1 MKTHDTIPHPA
12 KISDTQ
18 PADTVQEPSDILMQE
33 ALDILTAIWNW
44 DYCHWEH
51 ISPFV
56 TGPIASMLKANITD
70 EDTEPGKK
78 LLELSIGSCSLEE
91 DGTARVSACYVW
103 QEEDQPASRDDI
115 IWIFINEDGRW
126 KAATLTH

>member
-1 MKTHDTIPHPA
+1 MTAHNTINHPA
-12 KISDTQ
+12 GSSNAM
-18 PADTVQEPSDILMQE
+18 PADTAQESGDFLMQE
-33 ALDILTAIWNW
+33 ALDVLTAIWNW

-51 ISPFV
+51 ISSLV

-78 LLELSIGSCSLEE
+78 LLELSIRECSLEE
-91 DGTARVSACYVW
+91 DGTAKVRACYVW
-103 QEEDQPASRDDI
+103 QEEDQPASEEHI
-115 IWIFINEDGRW
+115 IWVFINEDGRW

>member
-1 MKTHDTIPHPA
+1 MTAHSTIQHPA
-12 KISDTQ
+12 GSNGVQ
-18 PADTVQEPSDILMQE
+18 PADTAQESDNLVMQE

-51 ISPFV
+51 ISDFV

-78 LLELSIGSCSLEE
+78 LLELSIGSCSLGE
-91 DGTARVSACYVW
+91 DGTARVDACYVW
-103 QEEDQPASRDDI
+103 QEEDQPASRENI

>member
-1 MKTHDTIPHPA
+1 MTAHDTITHQACSGARPA
-12 KISDTQ
+12 GTGQDEGEK
-18 PADTVQEPSDILMQE
+18 ILMQE
-33 ALDILTAIWNW
+33 ALGILTAIWNW

-51 ISPFV
+51 ISSCV

-78 LLELSIGSCSLEE
+78 LLELSIRECSLEE
-91 DGTARVSACYVW
+91 DGTAKVRACYVW
-103 QEEDQPASRDDI
+103 QEEDQPASEEHI
-115 IWIFINEDGRW
+115 IWVFINEDGRW

>member
-1 MKTHDTIPHPA
+1 
-12 KISDTQ
+12 
-18 PADTVQEPSDILMQE
+18 MQE

-51 ISPFV
+51 ISSFV

-78 LLELSIGSCSLEE
+78 LLELSIGSCSLGE
-91 DGTARVSACYVW
+91 DGTARVDACYVW
-103 QEEDQPASRDDI
+103 QEEDQPASRENI
-115 IWIFINEDGRW
+115 IWVFINEDGRW
-126 KAATLTH
+126 KAATLSH